1 MDGGTLTQ
9 GFVRRGGLHPWAI
22 LVFFLPGEGM
32 DPGGRWLASAV
43 SHPCRKVGVKD
54 GAPGE
59 QIKFGALAPQSVWY
73 AALFHP
79 VPA

>member
-22 LVFFLPGEGM
+22 LAFSLPGEGM

-43 SHPCRKVGVKD
+43 SHPCRKVRGKNEPGKVWENSNLLGV
-54 GAPGE
+54 
-59 QIKFGALAPQSVWY
+59 
-73 AALFHP
+73 
-79 VPA
+79 